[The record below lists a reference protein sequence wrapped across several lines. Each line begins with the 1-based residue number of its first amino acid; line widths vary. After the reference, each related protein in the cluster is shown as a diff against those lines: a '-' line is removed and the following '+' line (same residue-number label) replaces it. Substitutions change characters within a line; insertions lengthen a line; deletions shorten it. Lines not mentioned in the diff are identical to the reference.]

1 MTVCGYIFLVLIGL
15 CWGSFLNV
23 VIVRTLSDESIIL
36 PPSKCP
42 KCNNRL
48 LWWHKIPLLSYALLK
63 GKCGFCSD
71 KISVQYPIVEL
82 LGAGIFLFSFIN
94 YGTPVDIVMVII
106 ILSMFLVLACT
117 DIKEKKISIPHTL
130 IVSVCGVIFNR
141 YDILNSLTG
150 FVFASGMIILLSL
163 LSEKFLKKQTFGNGD
178 VYAFGALGAVVG
190 ADNLIMF
197 LIYAVFIQ
205 FLYILPEYIKT
216 IIKDENKEKL
226 KYFISFVSACLFF
239 YVFRNINF
247 WGSKLLLTMLLG
259 VVVFCGINIIK
270 NLLISVKTGETHSCS
285 PILPS
290 LAICALIFLC

>member
-1 MTVCGYIFLVLIGL
+1 MDEKKLGTYKIDYDITDEIGFLTEERSLLLKLTVKELMMYYG
-15 CWGSFLNV
+15 
-23 VIVRTLSDESIIL
+23 TLKSMKKDKIEKNLKYWLKKFNIEEYENKKIKELSKGNKQKIQFISSIIHE
-36 PPSKCP
+36 P
-42 KCNNRL
+42 KL
-48 LWWHKIPLLSYALLK
+48 LIL
-63 GKCGFCSD
+63 D
-71 KISVQYPIVEL
+71 KLINVCTS
-82 LGAGIFLFSFIN
+82 LF
-94 YGTPVDIVMVII
+94 DQLVI
-106 ILSMFLVLACT
+106 
-117 DIKEKKISIPHTL
+117 
-130 IVSVCGVIFNR
+130 
-141 YDILNSLTG
+141 
-150 FVFASGMIILLSL
+150 SGMIILLSL

-259 VVVFCGINIIK
+259 FVVFCGINIIK
-270 NLLISVKTGETHSCS
+270 NLLISVKTDETHSCS